1 MKTIF
6 DIELSQDDLDNGNYN
21 YQPILT
27 KELDS
32 LNIDF
37 DQDIINNII
46 LWKVNRYAKIDNEAL
61 LLINRINREDNELN
75 IELTTKILLKL
86 LDKKQRGI
94 RLPMASTI
102 LRFKNPK
109 IYQILDQR
117 VYRFIYPKK
126 TLKYSSNLNNQI
138 NLYIQYLTDLKT
150 ICIER
155 KIDYSISDRI
165 LYSLDKFHNKNEKLE
180 NY

>member
-61 LLINRINREDNELN
+61 LLINRIDREDNELN

-102 LRFKNPK
+102 L
-109 IYQILDQR
+109 
-117 VYRFIYPKK
+117 
-126 TLKYSSNLNNQI
+126 
-138 NLYIQYLTDLKT
+138 
-150 ICIER
+150 
-155 KIDYSISDRI
+155 
-165 LYSLDKFHNKNEKLE
+165 
-180 NY
+180 

>member
-1 MKTIF
+1 
-6 DIELSQDDLDNGNYN
+6 
-21 YQPILT
+21 
-27 KELDS
+27 
-32 LNIDF
+32 
-37 DQDIINNII
+37 
-46 LWKVNRYAKIDNEAL
+46 
-61 LLINRINREDNELN
+61 
-75 IELTTKILLKL
+75 
-86 LDKKQRGI
+86 
-94 RLPMASTI
+94 MASTI
-102 LRFKNPK
+102 LRFKSPK

-126 TLKYSSNLNNQI
+126 TLKYSSNLNDQI

-165 LYSLDKFHNKNEKLE
+165 LYSFDKFHNKNEKLE

>member
-27 KELDS
+27 KKLDS

-61 LLINRINREDNELN
+61 LLINRI
-75 IELTTKILLKL
+75 IEKI
-86 LDKKQRGI
+86 
-94 RLPMASTI
+94 M
-102 LRFKNPK
+102 N
-109 IYQILDQR
+109 
-117 VYRFIYPKK
+117 
-126 TLKYSSNLNNQI
+126 
-138 NLYIQYLTDLKT
+138 
-150 ICIER
+150 
-155 KIDYSISDRI
+155 
-165 LYSLDKFHNKNEKLE
+165 
-180 NY
+180 

>member
-1 MKTIF
+1 
-6 DIELSQDDLDNGNYN
+6 
-21 YQPILT
+21 
-27 KELDS
+27 
-32 LNIDF
+32 
-37 DQDIINNII
+37 
-46 LWKVNRYAKIDNEAL
+46 
-61 LLINRINREDNELN
+61 
-75 IELTTKILLKL
+75 
-86 LDKKQRGI
+86 
-94 RLPMASTI
+94 MASTI

-126 TLKYSSNLNNQI
+126 TLKYSSNLNDQI

-150 ICIER
+150 ICIEI